1 MATSLRREVW
11 LIDFDMAG
19 KTRPALVVSAAR
31 TRMEKAMTPEER
43 LEKIERNQTVMQDQ
57 IIVTARMQQ
66 EAEKRWA
73 SQAADV
79 WEGFAHLARAQVRT
93 HESVQRL
100 AETAQ
105 TLADQLETLADRQAT
120 TQAALESLIATVD
133 KFVKGQSGDGHQE
146 H

>member
-1 MATSLRREVW
+1 
-11 LIDFDMAG
+11 
-19 KTRPALVVSAAR
+19 
-31 TRMEKAMTPEER
+31 MTPEER
-43 LEKIERNQTVMQDQ
+43 WEKIGKNQAAMQDQ
-57 IIVTARMQQ
+57 IIVTARLQQ

-105 TLADQLETLADRQAT
+105 ALADRQAT
-120 TQAALESLIATVD
+120 TQGALESLIATVD
-133 KFVKGQSGDGHQE
+133 KFVKGQSGNGHHDQ
-146 H
+146 